1 MAATGHTPAS
11 WAHASPCPV
20 SVPPNCPAERCG
32 QGSPCRFKAPPDL
45 AVSRGAQGWG
55 EGRGFTQAEAA
66 VWGLSCPALCWTVL
80 SATECQSSLFFWFS
94 SLSFFSLICS
104 HQFSIF
110 RLALRR
116 VGSQFPD
123 EGRHSA
129 PYSGGCRAIT
139 PGPPGNSPSGFL
151 SIVRG
156 VDDPWLTLCFGTSW
170 EQDRN
175 PQLREWGEWGG
186 AGRGCLSA
194 KLSSQLGSQSSRSF
208 ADGPRRAGPLAESW
222 LPLI

>member
-1 MAATGHTPAS
+1 M
-11 WAHASPCPV
+11 
-20 SVPPNCPAERCG
+20 
-32 QGSPCRFKAPPDL
+32 
-45 AVSRGAQGWG
+45 
-55 EGRGFTQAEAA
+55 
-66 VWGLSCPALCWTVL
+66 WGLSCPALCWTVL